1 MIQRSI
7 LLLLAGAC
15 VATAASAQQPKKL
28 DVRAIAHQ
36 LIASTML
43 QEGQSVLITGS
54 VRDAGLMEDLAIE
67 ARKAG
72 AQPMLVISSERL
84 IRRSYDEVPAK
95 YDAQEPKLDL
105 AVAKLFDAQ
114 IAIDFGETEGLL
126 AGVPAERLAARA
138 KAGAPVNEVFLK
150 RNVHF
155 VNLGNG
161 LYPTATLA
169 KRLGIAQTRLATG
182 FWRAVAVPPERIQ
195 AAGEQLRTAFAS
207 GGTVQL
213 IHSNGTSL
221 TFDVTGRT
229 PTISAGALTQGQ
241 AEQGGAALLTWLPA
255 GEFQIAAVPGSAEGK
270 IVIDKALW
278 RGKVIRGLTLVFSQ
292 GKLTGMTAASGL
304 APLQA
309 EYDAAGSGKD
319 RFGVI
324 DIGLN
329 PEVDLPLATGAIV
342 WPQAGAV
349 SIVFGNDVFSGGSN
363 NSDFGFAAQ
372 LGGASI
378 TVGGKPVLEKGRLK

>member
-7 LLLLAGAC
+7 LLLLGGAS
-15 VATAASAQQPKKL
+15 VATAASAQQPKQP

-72 AQPMLVISSERL
+72 AQPLLVISSERL
-84 IRRSYDEVPAK
+84 LRRSYDDVPAK
-95 YDAQEPKLDL
+95 YDAQQPKVDL

-126 AGVPAERLAARA
+126 AGVPPERLAARG
-138 KAGAPVNEVFLK
+138 KAFAPVNEVFLK

-169 KRLGIAQTRLATG
+169 KRLGITQARLATG

-195 AAGEQLRTAFAS
+195 AAGEQLRTAFAT

-213 IHSNGTSL
+213 THPNGTNL

-229 PTISAGALTQGQ
+229 PTISTGALTPGQ

-270 IVIDKALW
+270 IVIDRALW
-278 RGKVIRGLTLVFSQ
+278 FGKVIRGLTLVFSQ
-292 GKLTGMTAASGL
+292 GKLTSMTAASGL

-309 EYDAAGSGKD
+309 VYDAAGSGKD